1 MNKNDQFD
9 LVVIGAGT
17 GALGVAR
24 ACAQAGWKVAIVDC
38 LPHDGPAVQRGWR
51 VPENDQEIPMP
62 VMGDEL

>member
-24 ACAQAGWKVAIVDC
+24 ACAKGGWK
-38 LPHDGPAVQRGWR
+38 
-51 VPENDQEIPMP
+51 EIGRAH
-62 VMGDEL
+62 V

>member
-24 ACAQAGWKVAIVDC
+24 ACAQGGWYVAIAER
-38 LPHDGPAVQRGWR
+38 PAVQRGWR